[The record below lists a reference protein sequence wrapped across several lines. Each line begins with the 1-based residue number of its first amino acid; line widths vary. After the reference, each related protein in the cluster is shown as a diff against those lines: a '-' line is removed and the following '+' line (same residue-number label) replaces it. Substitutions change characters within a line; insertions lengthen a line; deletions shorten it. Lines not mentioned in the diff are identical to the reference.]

1 MKKSKKLIVRASIEI
16 SKSKSQVFG
25 FVATDFFTNYP
36 KWALEVIKFK
46 PPDFDKMAVGLQAK
60 QTRYDQGQE
69 SKTTIE
75 VTCYTPQDE
84 IDLKALD
91 APFQESYSFSVLSD
105 RSTQLTFCFELLE
118 MDIFMRPFEKLIRRA
133 IEEGIENSLSNICN
147 LITNERPVSKVTFFP
162 V

>member
-1 MKKSKKLIVRASIEI
+1 MKKSKTVRVCGSIEI
-16 SKSKSQVFG
+16 SKSKAQVFG

-46 PPDFDKMAVGLQAK
+46 PPYFDGMTVGLQAK

-69 SKTTIE
+69 SNTTIE

-84 IDLKALD
+84 IDFKALD
-91 APFQESYSFSVLSD
+91 APFQESYYFSVLSD
-105 RSTQLTFCFELLE
+105 NSTQLTFCFELLE
-118 MDIFMRPFEKLIRRA
+118 IDVFMRPFEKLIRRS

-147 LITNERPVSKVTFFP
+147 LITNEQPSKVDFFP